1 MFKNRIINPSYQF
14 WDFPQKWKFRL
25 KNESLEISRNSA
37 YIYLNENQTE
47 FSENSSDYDE
57 DDSNCGDRIESMMP
71 NDDDMMDIMQTVND
85 DIGHEEDITAAPDF
99 NTYDN
104 DII

>member
-1 MFKNRIINPSYQF
+1 MHPSYHSD
-14 WDFPQKWKFRL
+14 DFPSKWQFRL

-47 FSENSSDYDE
+47 FSENSSDYNE